1 MLRLNQNTIEL
12 PALIFEK
19 YRGKNL
25 IIKEENNK
33 IVIEEEYDEIKN
45 LKGCLADS
53 ELSSELY
60 SNMKFD
66 DKDILSKMW

>member
-60 SNMKFD
+60 SKI
-66 DKDILSKMW
+66 KQEEIELEA